1 MPWMTTSKRRWV
13 LFPWTGFDFVE
24 KQRKQRAV
32 IVLSLAAVFVLLCPV
47 FAAAQSEVWS
57 PLEERLVQDG
67 FDRAYVEKVFGNDAL
82 EFSPEI
88 MARKMNSLLN
98 IKLSNRKPGPRAEP
112 EVMDRY
118 LNPILIAGA
127 YAFYKDKQTDF
138 DAIEAKY
145 GVPGEV
151 LTALLLVET
160 KLGTQVGSHKAV
172 HILAS
177 MALAEDFELI
187 RSHIERTDLSPE
199 MQSWLMKRTVQ
210 KANWGYTELKSL
222 LTYTRRN
229 GSDPLEIP
237 SSMYG
242 AIGSC
247 QFIPS
252 SALHYGVDGSGD
264 GKVDLFEMTDA
275 LHSMANFVKRHGW
288 KPGLDHEAQ
297 LKVIYRYNHSE
308 SYAMT
313 ILAVADKIR
322 KTKEFFG
329 D

>member
-1 MPWMTTSKRRWV
+1 M
-13 LFPWTGFDFVE
+13 FPWTGSDSAE
-24 KQRKQRAV
+24 KQRKQRAA

-47 FAAAQSEVWS
+47 FAAAQSNVWS
-57 PLEERLVQDG
+57 PLAERLVQDG
-67 FDRAYVEKVFGNDAL
+67 FDREYVERVFGNGDL

-98 IKLSNRKPGPRAEP
+98 IKLSNKKPGPKPTP

-127 YAFYKDKQTDF
+127 YSFYKDNKTELET
-138 DAIEAKY
+138 IEGKY
-145 GVPGEV
+145 GVPGDV

-160 KLGTQVGSHKAV
+160 KLGNQVGSYKAV

-177 MALAEDFELI
+177 MALAQDFELI
-187 RSHIERTDLSPE
+187 RPHIAKKDLSPD
-199 MQSWLMKRTVQ
+199 MQAWLLKRTAQ
-210 KANWGYTELKSL
+210 KADWGYTELKSL
-222 LTYTRRN
+222 LTYTQRN
-229 GSDPLEIP
+229 GKDPLEIP

-242 AIGSC
+242 AIGNC

-252 SALHYGVDGSGD
+252 SAVFYGVDGTGD
-264 GKVDLFEMTDA
+264 GKVDLFDTTDA
-275 LHSMANFVKRHGW
+275 LYSMANFVKRHGW
-288 KPGLDHEAQ
+288 KPGLTHDAQ

-313 ILAVADKIR
+313 ILAVAEELR
-322 KTKEFFG
+322 KTDEFFG
-329 D
+329 N